1 LRASLIVLKVDPGQ
15 HDNDKHTKEATLTQ
29 LSYVVIWNDAATQQE
44 AWSSPRVETL
54 VTKEGYMPSK

>member
-1 LRASLIVLKVDPGQ
+1 VDPGQ